1 MILSFLKHTNSKR
14 LILIF
19 TGWGTGPELY
29 TGLDIPGWDVAVAF
43 KINNDRFD
51 STKLS
56 QYDTIYLFAWS
67 LGVYMADRLLDPER
81 ITRAFAI
88 NGTVT
93 PVSNDT
99 GIPVAIFEGTAR
111 NLNPANLTKFRR
123 RTMPDAA
130 TFRAIFPEDPS
141 PVMASCLARELEN
154 VIGWTSGADSEH
166 HPRLR
171 WDRAYISQ
179 SDRIFPPQN
188 MERAWRGC
196 GTETISMEGAHF
208 IDIPALIRSVIAD
221 TSVVSSRFAKAA
233 DTYDSHALP
242 QQMIALRLASLLRQ
256 HLPASPRRVLEIG
269 PGTGFLTREWSRF
282 MHPEHADFVDLTDVG
297 PFHTA
302 PSESYAVTDA
312 EEWIATKAADTTS
325 PKYDVI
331 LSSSVIQWFADILVF
346 IQNASRL
353 LRSDGIMAV
362 STFLP
367 GNLSELDVLRP
378 APLLYPDVESLTM
391 ALHKA
396 GLKSL
401 FIEQNE
407 IRMEFA
413 SRRHL
418 LMHLKHTGVAGS
430 QTNGTRLS
438 PSADFSKLT
447 YLPVYIIASKGHCN

>member
-1 MILSFLKHTNSKR
+1 
-14 LILIF
+14 
-19 TGWGTGPELY
+19 
-29 TGLDIPGWDVAVAF
+29 
-43 KINNDRFD
+43 
-51 STKLS
+51 
-56 QYDTIYLFAWS
+56 
-67 LGVYMADRLLDPER
+67 
-81 ITRAFAI
+81 
-88 NGTVT
+88 
-93 PVSNDT
+93 
-99 GIPVAIFEGTAR
+99 
-111 NLNPANLTKFRR
+111 
-123 RTMPDAA
+123 
-130 TFRAIFPEDPS
+130 
-141 PVMASCLARELEN
+141 MASCLARELEN
-154 VIGWTSGADSEH
+154 VIGWTSGADSAH
-166 HPRLR
+166 QPRLK
-171 WDRAYISQ
+171 WNRAYISQ

-196 GTETISMEGAHF
+196 CTETISLEGAHF

-256 HLPASPRRVLEIG
+256 HLPPSPRRVLEIG

-282 MHPEHADFVDLTDVG
+282 MHPEHADFVDLTDIG

-302 PSESYAVTDA
+302 VSETYAVTDA
-312 EEWIATKAADTTS
+312 EEWIATKAADITS

-331 LSSSVIQWFADILVF
+331 LSSSVIQWFADIPVF
-346 IQNASRL
+346 IQNAARL
-353 LRSDGIMAV
+353 LHSDGIMAM

-378 APLLYPDVESLTM
+378 APLLYPDVESLTK

-401 FIEQNE
+401 VIERNE

>member
-1 MILSFLKHTNSKR
+1 
-14 LILIF
+14 
-19 TGWGTGPELY
+19 
-29 TGLDIPGWDVAVAF
+29 
-43 KINNDRFD
+43 
-51 STKLS
+51 
-56 QYDTIYLFAWS
+56 
-67 LGVYMADRLLDPER
+67 
-81 ITRAFAI
+81 
-88 NGTVT
+88 
-93 PVSNDT
+93 
-99 GIPVAIFEGTAR
+99 
-111 NLNPANLTKFRR
+111 
-123 RTMPDAA
+123 
-130 TFRAIFPEDPS
+130 
-141 PVMASCLARELEN
+141 
-154 VIGWTSGADSEH
+154 
-166 HPRLR
+166 
-171 WDRAYISQ
+171 
-179 SDRIFPPQN
+179 
-188 MERAWRGC
+188 MERAWCGC
-196 GTETISMEGAHF
+196 GTETISLEGAHF

-242 QQMIALRLASLLRQ
+242 QQMIALHLASLLHQ
-256 HLPASPRRVLEIG
+256 HLPASLRRVLEIG

-282 MHPEHADFVDLTDVG
+282 IHPEHADFVDLTDIG
-297 PFHTA
+297 PFRTA

-331 LSSSVIQWFADILVF
+331 LSSSVIQWFADIPVF
-346 IQNASRL
+346 IHNAARL
-353 LRSDGIMAV
+353 LQPDGIMAI

-401 FIEQNE
+401 VIEQNE

-447 YLPVYIIASKGHCN
+447 YLPVYIIASKGVL